1 MLVFYDAAYS
11 GNTWKVRLLLKQLEL
26 PHSTVQLDLFKGEVR
41 TPGFRGRNHQRVEWN
56 LEQVLVQCQDPSRF
70 ALELRIQPAKKIAVK
85 LLTQCSRY

>member
-1 MLVFYDAAYS
+1 MDFPR
-11 GNTWKVRLLLKQLEL
+11 GL
-26 PHSTVQLDLFKGEVR
+26 PDSLALCIHNLHVVYRKLRQPAQIQGEIQGLW
-41 TPGFRGRNHQRVEWN
+41 TGFRGRNHQRVEWN